1 MKGIKNMRVISGKMR
16 GTNLES
22 PKDRRVR
29 PTTDRIKED
38 LFNIIMPY
46 VGGSKVLDLFAGSGA
61 IGIEAISRG
70 CKKSYFVDNN
80 MDSIRLIKRNI
91 KKTKCEEESVVI
103 KKDAV
108 SFVNTTK
115 EKFDV
120 IFMDPPYNYEKL
132 KNLIENIIKCDIL
145 CKDGILIVEHDK
157 NMPIGEYKNTVK
169 IRTKSYSLTSI
180 DFFVLEE

>member
-1 MKGIKNMRVISGKMR
+1 MRVIGGKMR

-46 VGGSKVLDLFAGSGA
+46 IPDSLVLDLFAGSGA

-70 CKKSYFVDNN
+70 CKKSFFVDNN

-91 KKTKCEEESVVI
+91 KKTKCEDLSTVI
-103 KKDAV
+103 KKDAI
-108 SFVNTTK
+108 SFVNSTK

-120 IFMDPPYNYEKL
+120 IFLDPPYNYEKL
-132 KNLIENIIKCDIL
+132 KNLIENVIKCDIL

-157 NMPIGEYKNTVK
+157 NIPFDIKEKMVK
-169 IRTKSYSLTSI
+169 IKTKSYSLTSI
-180 DFFVLEE
+180 DFFVMED

>member
-1 MKGIKNMRVISGKMR
+1 MRVIAGKMR
-16 GTNLES
+16 GTNLEN

-46 VGGSKVLDLFAGSGA
+46 IPNSLFLDLFSGSGA

-70 CKKSYFVDNN
+70 CKKSIFVDNN
-80 MDSIRLIKRNI
+80 MDSFRLIKKNI
-91 KKTKCEEESVVI
+91 KKTKCIEQSTVI
-103 KKDAV
+103 KKDAI

-115 EKFDV
+115 DKFDV
-120 IFMDPPYNYEKL
+120 IFLDPPYNYEKL
-132 KNLIENIIKCDIL
+132 KNLIENVVKCDIL

-157 NMPIGEYKNTVK
+157 NIPLEPVEKLVNIK
-169 IRTKSYSLTSI
+169 TKSYSLTSI
-180 DFFVLEE
+180 DFFVTED